1 MRAKQVA
8 ICLVSVLISAAPGLA
23 NPVER
28 ACNGS
33 DRAAATRSLC
43 SCIGSVADQTLS
55 RGDQRQA
62 ARLFDDPDAAEAL
75 RMSDNSSDEAFWDR
89 YTDFGQHAASNCG

>member
-1 MRAKQVA
+1 MTKKFSAL
-8 ICLVSVLISAAPGLA
+8 LVLFTMMGAPLEA

-33 DRAAATRSLC
+33 DRSAATPRLC
-43 SCIGSVADQTLS
+43 SCIGNVARATLS

-62 ARLFDDPDAAEAL
+62 ARFFDDPDQAQEMRA
-75 RMSDNSSDEAFWDR
+75 SDTHQDETFWDR
-89 YTDFGQHAASNCG
+89 YQDFGASAERQCG

>member
-1 MRAKQVA
+1 MKSKKFSAFLAVF
-8 ICLVSVLISAAPGLA
+8 LVMGAPLEA

-43 SCIGSVADQTLS
+43 SCIGSVARQTLS
-55 RGDQRQA
+55 RSEQRQA
-62 ARLFDDPDAAEAL
+62 ARLFDDPDQAEVL
-75 RMSDNSSDEAFWDR
+75 RMSDNRSDEAFWDS
-89 YTDFGQHAASNCG
+89 YSAFGEAARRSCG